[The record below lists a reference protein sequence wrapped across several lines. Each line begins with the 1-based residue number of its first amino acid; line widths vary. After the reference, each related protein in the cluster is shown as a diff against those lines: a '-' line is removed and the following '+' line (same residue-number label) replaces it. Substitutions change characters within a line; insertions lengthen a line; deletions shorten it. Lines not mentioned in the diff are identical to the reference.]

1 MIDYKTENRCLL
13 ATIASGEMQIMGRT
27 PQTVTAL
34 VLAGFLADSKVRDAD
49 GIVTHTLTLT
59 EAGHQ
64 LLGGLWY

>member
-13 ATIASGEMQIMGRT
+13 HTIASGEMQIMGRT

-49 GIVTHTLTLT
+49 GVVIHTLTLT